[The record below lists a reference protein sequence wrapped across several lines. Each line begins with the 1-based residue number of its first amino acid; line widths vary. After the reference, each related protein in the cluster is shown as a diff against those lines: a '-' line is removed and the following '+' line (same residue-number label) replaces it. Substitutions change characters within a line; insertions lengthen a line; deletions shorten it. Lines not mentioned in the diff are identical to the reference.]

1 MASSPLNTQS
11 GPALIEIY
19 KYPTVTVG
27 GDSVPNYSNCF
38 HTATYAASS
47 TTYATAFGKFGTDT
61 PPTPS
66 IVIRKEN
73 QFQDAKVTIG
83 RDQFEHKTQAS
94 SKASKFII
102 TGIELMLQVSIANI
116 TTEFFEEVFSTSA
129 ITGTVSSVTHD
140 SVYIKDNAGQ
150 ELEGSL
156 IRLKPYVGSGVG
168 TNMDSFVNLLAAT
181 PVDINNTDLTYGL
194 QTQRQLS
201 VTYYALP
208 FYAYDPSGA
217 VAYVPSSIDGTRVI
231 FGGLPNEAGTG
242 SEPTV

>member
-11 GPALIEIY
+11 GPALIQIY
-19 KYPTVTVG
+19 KYPTVEVG
-27 GDSVPNYSNCF
+27 GILVPNYGDCFTSNPASPADAF
-38 HTATYAASS
+38 DDFAAS
-47 TTYATAFGKFGTDT
+47 T

-66 IVIRKEN
+66 IVIAKEN
-73 QFQDAKVTIG
+73 QFQDAKITIG

-94 SKASKFII
+94 SKASKYII

-150 ELEGSL
+150 ELEGAL
-156 IRLKPYVGSGVG
+156 IRVKPYVGANVG
-168 TNMDSFVNLLAAT
+168 TNMDSFVNLLAGT

-208 FYAYDPSGA
+208 FYPYDPSGT
-217 VAYVPSSIDGTRVI
+217 VDYVPSTLDGTRVI

-242 SEPTV
+242 SEPDI

>member
-19 KYPTVTVG
+19 KYPTVDVG
-27 GDSVPNYSNCF
+27 GIQVANYSNCF
-38 HTATYAASS
+38 HTGTYSSAS
-47 TTYATAFGKFGTDT
+47 TTYATAFGKFAAST
-61 PPTPS
+61 PPTPN

-94 SKASKFII
+94 SKASKYII

-150 ELEGSL
+150 ELEGAL
-156 IRLKPYVGSGVG
+156 IRVKPYVGANVG
-168 TNMDSFVNLLAAT
+168 TNMDSFVNLLAGT

-208 FYAYDPSGA
+208 FYHYDPSGA
-217 VAYVPSSIDGTRVI
+217 NDYVRSTLDGTRVV
-231 FGGLPNEAGTG
+231 FGGLPNESG
-242 SEPTV
+242 SAPTAL